1 MRTLRPNRSNRSAQG
16 FTLSEVLIAG
26 SLGAILLTALMYATV
41 EFSVGVTHMEVKS
54 GIVSEDDAAL
64 RQITREIREAWHA
77 EIIDPHNV
85 KLYDEEDNATL
96 YSYADGALSVT
107 RPNGDTG
114 VLVDGLNTMEF
125 EGSYVVRHREGSPA
139 DLNAGWW
146 ASSLAGTGSNFSYE
160 VPGGSQVGIAFVVPV
175 LASDLPSPG
184 ADGEQVLG
192 ASSDTFSMPLA
203 FVPGTVPESLVA
215 TLYEA
220 RGPGAAIPYGSPVLT
235 LTIPQASLPAAIPA
249 GSDWEVPGTVV
260 SLSTA
265 GLPSDLVPG
274 RGYVLVLEATGDAQ
288 LVLSAELGSPGEEEI
303 RLNPGGIGWM
313 PMFPQV
319 DLPLIV
325 SGAFAVTSTT
335 SSSQVNRISVTLYP
349 DNRPDLTRSASILSQ
364 AYSDDPWHGVVPG
377 QEAP

>member
-1 MRTLRPNRSNRSAQG
+1 MRTLHPNRLNRTSQG
-16 FTLSEVLIAG
+16 FTLAEVLIAG
-26 SLGAILLTALMYATV
+26 SLGAILLTALMYATM
-41 EFSVGVTHMEVKS
+41 EFSVGVTHLELES
-54 GIVSEDDAAL
+54 GVVSEDDAAL
-64 RQITREIREAWHA
+64 RQITREIRESWHA
-77 EIIDPHNV
+77 EIVDAQHV
-85 KLYDEEDNATL
+85 TLFDEDDNATH
-96 YSYADGALSVT
+96 YEYDQGELSVT

-114 VLVDGLNTMEF
+114 VLVDGLNNANF

-146 ASSLAGTGSNFSYE
+146 ASALSGSGMNFSYE
-160 VPGGSQVGIAFVVPV
+160 VPGGSQVGIAFIVPV

-203 FVPGTVPESLVA
+203 FVPGTLPESMVA

-235 LTIPQASLPAAIPA
+235 LSLPAASLPVAIA
-249 GSDWEVPGTVV
+249 DGSDWEVPSTVV

-265 GLPSDLVPG
+265 GLASDLVAG

-288 LVLSAELGSPGEEEI
+288 LVLSAEIGSPGEEEI
-303 RLNPGGIGWM
+303 RLNPAGMGWV
-313 PMFPQV
+313 PMFPPV

-335 SSSQVNRISVTLYP
+335 STSQVNRISVTLYP